1 MGLFAELQ
9 DQCDHGGSV
18 TFTKGTR
25 GGFAIRVQKKNA
37 DEFAFVEA
45 DALKEAGYRAESILV
60 KAIRAAF
67 ETLR

>member
-1 MGLFAELQ
+1 MGLYEELQ
-9 DQCDHGGSV
+9 EQVHHGGSV

-45 DALKEAGYRAESILV
+45 DILKEAGYRAESILV